1 MILLLGKND
10 AVERYAKEILNIDLD
25 NDIAYYPDIITHY
38 SELSQWVE
46 LARRENP
53 PVVTTQRLDMIN
65 EFLHS
70 DLDFKVITAVEID
83 GNIKGRVLES
93 KEKATYVKEI
103 LGLELRWKPHFKV
116 GIGGKNG

>member
-1 MILLLGKND
+1 MILLLCKND

-46 LARRENP
+46 LAKEENP
-53 PVVTTQRLDMIN
+53 YVVTTQRLDMIDA
-65 EFLHS
+65 FLHS
-70 DLDFKVITAVEID
+70 DLEFKVITAVEVN

-103 LGLELRWKPHFKV
+103 LGLELR
-116 GIGGKNG
+116 